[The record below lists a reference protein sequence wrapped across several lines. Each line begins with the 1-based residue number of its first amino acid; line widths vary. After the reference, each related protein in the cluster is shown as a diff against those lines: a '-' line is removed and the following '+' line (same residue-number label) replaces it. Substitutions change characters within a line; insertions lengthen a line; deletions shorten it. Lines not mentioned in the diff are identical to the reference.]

1 MRKDEMLRQVIIVD
15 EEVGAILYRIRNEYK
30 NMIFFSKLLLENG
43 SICSDKYSNIP
54 VMDYYNIWVFTQID
68 LT

>member
-1 MRKDEMLRQVIIVD
+1 MLRQVIIVD

-54 VMDYYNIWVFTQID
+54 VMDYYNI
-68 LT
+68 